1 MRQDEGVVRVLWTRA
16 ELIALREAV
25 EITPN
30 FEGRQEAREILRVAV
45 RAPRMTEL
53 TLDADLAE
61 RLSGRL
67 VPVDLA
73 TATARAK
80 LLRAVHGADR
90 RRTVPERWRNAA
102 APAPAPTARRRRDL
116 GPLLRSRPSVE
127 GRDIPRSRSL
137 VTPSGCAVPRTD

>member
-1 MRQDEGVVRVLWTRA
+1 MRHDEGVVRVLWTRA

-53 TLDADLAE
+53 ALDADLAE

-90 RRTVPERWRNAA
+90 RRTVP
-102 APAPAPTARRRRDL
+102 
-116 GPLLRSRPSVE
+116 
-127 GRDIPRSRSL
+127 
-137 VTPSGCAVPRTD
+137 

>member
-1 MRQDEGVVRVLWTRA
+1 MRHDEGVVRVLWTRA

-53 TLDADLAE
+53 TLDAELAE

-80 LLRAVHGADR
+80 LLRAVHGPDR

-102 APAPAPTARRRRDL
+102 APSPAPAAAAAA
-116 GPLLRSRPSVE
+116 
-127 GRDIPRSRSL
+127 I
-137 VTPSGCAVPRTD
+137 

>member
-53 TLDADLAE
+53 ALDADLAE

-80 LLRAVHGADR
+80 LLRAVHGGDR

-102 APAPAPTARRRRDL
+102 APVPAPTA
-116 GPLLRSRPSVE
+116 
-127 GRDIPRSRSL
+127 
-137 VTPSGCAVPRTD
+137 AAAF

>member
-80 LLRAVHGADR
+80 LLRAVHGTDR
-90 RRTVPERWRNAA
+90 KRTVPERWRNAA
-102 APAPAPTARRRRDL
+102 APAPAPTPAAAA
-116 GPLLRSRPSVE
+116 
-127 GRDIPRSRSL
+127 I
-137 VTPSGCAVPRTD
+137 

>member
-1 MRQDEGVVRVLWTRA
+1 MRRQDEGVVRVLWTRA

-30 FEGRQEAREILRVAV
+30 FEGRQEAREILRLAV

-53 TLDADLAE
+53 ELDADIAE
-61 RLSGRL
+61 KLSGRI

-80 LLRAVHGADR
+80 LLRAVPGADR
-90 RRTVPERWRNAA
+90 RRTVPERWRTAPSPVHTIPAA
-102 APAPAPTARRRRDL
+102 AAA
-116 GPLLRSRPSVE
+116 
-127 GRDIPRSRSL
+127 I
-137 VTPSGCAVPRTD
+137 

>member
-1 MRQDEGVVRVLWTRA
+1 MRQQDEGVVRVLWTRA

-30 FEGRQEAREILRVAV
+30 FEGRQEAREILRLAV

-53 TLDADLAE
+53 ALDAEIAEKLA
-61 RLSGRL
+61 GRI
-67 VPVDLA
+67 VPIDLA

-90 RRTVPERWRNAA
+90 KRTVPERWRNAPA
-102 APAPAPTARRRRDL
+102 ATHSAPAAAAA
-116 GPLLRSRPSVE
+116 
-127 GRDIPRSRSL
+127 I
-137 VTPSGCAVPRTD
+137 